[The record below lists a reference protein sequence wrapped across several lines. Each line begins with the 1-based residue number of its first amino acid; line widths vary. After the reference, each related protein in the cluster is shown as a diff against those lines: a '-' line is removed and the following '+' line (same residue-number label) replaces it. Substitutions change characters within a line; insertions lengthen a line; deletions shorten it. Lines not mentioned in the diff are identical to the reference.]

1 MKTPAENMPFHE
13 NTTSPEFKTSS
24 SAPTLTITILV
35 LLLLFLIAG
44 RYALVFLEIVQK
56 QSGWSGFV
64 RGYNVDDIA
73 IDSNGEIWTACNGS
87 LCDVNGWA
95 VKAPVS
101 GRVLAVAIDRQNQ
114 KWVGTFLGEIAIQNS
129 SGEWK
134 VYTPKAP
141 SSGSDQGYN
150 MIQDLVVDGQGRAW
164 ARTYN
169 GLTVIVPGQQETT
182 YEIVGQV
189 SGLFIDSQG
198 EIWLSDANGFY
209 NPDLNGESLYYH
221 GVGGAPFVMDSKGQV
236 WFAYFAELARL
247 DKNGNLITEFDEPWS
262 SIPSA
267 RAIAVDDQGQIWLGT
282 TEGLFRLDSA
292 GNWTVF
298 NQENSGLPSD
308 WIEVMVLDNLGR
320 VWAGTDSGLTM
331 IDPQNR
337 IGQQDGI
344 RPAWLAPLGD
354 ILIPI
359 AALVVAF
366 ALGWAL
372 SIRLFVAQARMT
384 IGLHFLLGFTAF
396 YLLNGFI
403 FLIYEVLIR
412 VLGLDGPN
420 AMILGPCIAAQPGLN
435 LLAIGFLWLKSN
447 TRRVAFGATW
457 AILLLLLGFLLF
469 APQLLSA
476 LY

>member
-56 QSGWSGFV
+56 QSGGFGYAG
-64 RGYNVDDIA
+64 GYNVDDIA
-73 IDSNGEIWTACNGS
+73 IASNGEVWTACNGS

-236 WFAYFAELARL
+236 WYAYIAE
-247 DKNGNLITEFDEPWS
+247 
-262 SIPSA
+262 
-267 RAIAVDDQGQIWLGT
+267 
-282 TEGLFRLDSA
+282 
-292 GNWTVF
+292 
-298 NQENSGLPSD
+298 
-308 WIEVMVLDNLGR
+308 
-320 VWAGTDSGLTM
+320 
-331 IDPQNR
+331 
-337 IGQQDGI
+337 
-344 RPAWLAPLGD
+344 
-354 ILIPI
+354 
-359 AALVVAF
+359 
-366 ALGWAL
+366 
-372 SIRLFVAQARMT
+372 
-384 IGLHFLLGFTAF
+384 
-396 YLLNGFI
+396 
-403 FLIYEVLIR
+403 
-412 VLGLDGPN
+412 
-420 AMILGPCIAAQPGLN
+420 
-435 LLAIGFLWLKSN
+435 
-447 TRRVAFGATW
+447 
-457 AILLLLLGFLLF
+457 
-469 APQLLSA
+469 
-476 LY
+476 